1 MNDKQHDSETDR
13 ALRLFVTLARCFTSV
28 TEHTREDILRHGLK
42 PSEFAVLELLYHKGP
57 TPLGEIAGRVLLTTG
72 SITHLIDQLE
82 KKGLAKRAACPNDR
96 RVLYADLTDAGRE
109 KIAAIFPGHA
119 ETIRLAVSGLSADE
133 QEQAAE
139 LLKKMGMAA
148 QSLPAETPPPPCP
161 IANALPIPASGGGE

>member
-1 MNDKQHDSETDR
+1 MNDKQCESETDR
-13 ALRLFVTLARCFTSV
+13 ALRLFVTLARCYNSV
-28 TEHTREDILRHGLK
+28 MEHARDDLQRQDIK

-82 KKGLAKRAACPNDR
+82 KKGLAMRVACPNDR

-119 ETIRLAVSGLSADE
+119 EQIRLAVSGLSADE
-133 QEQAAE
+133 QEQAAA
-139 LLKKMGMAA
+139 LLKKMGLAA
-148 QSLPAETPPPPCP
+148 QSLPPIAETPPPPP
-161 IANALPIPASGGGE
+161 PASASGGAE